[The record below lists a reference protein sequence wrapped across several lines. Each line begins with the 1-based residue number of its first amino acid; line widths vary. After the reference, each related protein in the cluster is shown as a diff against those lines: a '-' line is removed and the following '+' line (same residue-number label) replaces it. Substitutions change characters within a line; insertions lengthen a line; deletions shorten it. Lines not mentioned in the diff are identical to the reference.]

1 MRDKIVTDYLIL
13 ITSDGKKGGY
23 QIYKDRISENM
34 WPIYRSTPQLLN
46 VIEGRKVIFYIAGK
60 DEFAQHFIAS
70 AEIEKLIHNKDLQS
84 DPNQEFRQVIC
95 YIKFKELKFFKKPL
109 NIKDHIKNLSF
120 IEEKKRNIYGLYFQG
135 GICKINKQSFDYITQ
150 NF

>member
-1 MRDKIVTDYLIL
+1 MRDNIDTDYLIL
-13 ITSDGKKGGY
+13 VTSDGRKNAYNICKE
-23 QIYKDRISENM
+23 RISENL
-34 WPIYRSTPQLLN
+34 WPIYKGTPQLLN
-46 VIEGRKVIFYIAGK
+46 LDKNKKVLFYIAGR
-60 DEFAQHFIAS
+60 DEFSQHFIGS
-70 AEIEKLIHNKDLQS
+70 ATIDRIIDDIHSNS